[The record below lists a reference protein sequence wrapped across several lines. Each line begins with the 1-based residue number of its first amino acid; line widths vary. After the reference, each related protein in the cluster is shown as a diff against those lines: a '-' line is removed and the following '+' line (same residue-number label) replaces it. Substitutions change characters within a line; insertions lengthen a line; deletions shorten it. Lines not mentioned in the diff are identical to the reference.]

1 MIFYKNN
8 VFYYLNDDNFRGH
21 SRDDCNLIG
30 GTPDQSL
37 EDCVTG
43 DHLNLGCSSFLEV
56 NCVYNGLE
64 LAYQPPDGEVDR
76 IGRCHEFCQD
86 FKPFGCAYWL
96 YDTPTG
102 VCTLLDSQERKCFGL
117 SGTPKP
123 DLDLCMPT
131 TTTTSSIVETTTDNI

>member
-1 MIFYKNN
+1 M
-8 VFYYLNDDNFRGH
+8 
-21 SRDDCNLIG
+21 
-30 GTPDQSL
+30 
-37 EDCVTG
+37 TG